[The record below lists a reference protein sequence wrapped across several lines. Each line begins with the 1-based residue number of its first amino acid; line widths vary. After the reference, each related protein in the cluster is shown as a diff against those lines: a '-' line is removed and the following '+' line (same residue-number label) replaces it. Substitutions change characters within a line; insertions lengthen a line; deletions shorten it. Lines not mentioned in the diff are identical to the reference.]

1 MKCLCGLQN
10 INMNTTGNSFIYP
23 CDKINLK
30 SEYVGGNKAL
40 GVFCIPVASAKT
52 TKHLA
57 AIKILVIRPDL

>member
-30 SEYVGGNKAL
+30 SAYVGGNKAL
-40 GVFCIPVASAKT
+40 GVFCISVASVKI

>member
-30 SEYVGGNKAL
+30 SAYVGGNKAL
-40 GVFCIPVASAKT
+40 GEFVFLKLLQRLQKAFSCN
-52 TKHLA
+52 
-57 AIKILVIRPDL
+57 

>member
-1 MKCLCGLQN
+1 MKCLYGLQN

-23 CDKINLK
+23 CDEINLK
-30 SEYVGGNKAL
+30 SVYVGGNKAL

-57 AIKILVIRPDL
+57 AINILVIRPDL

>member
-1 MKCLCGLQN
+1 MSVCSTKYKYEYNWKQFHL
-10 INMNTTGNSFIYP
+10 SF
-23 CDKINLK
+23 DKINLK
-30 SEYVGGNKAL
+30 SAYVGGNKAL